1 MYVLLKLYVQFLI
14 SSLIFIR
21 YKLEVVK
28 TPLKKAKKVFISKIF
43 IV

>member
-14 SSLIFIR
+14 SSLIFMG

-28 TPLKKAKKVFISKIF
+28 TPFKKAEKVFTSKIF